1 MLSKRRAKGKDGT
14 GYLGVEKEE
23 KKDGYLLR
31 LLKPG
36 GKFKGG
42 YTGTLK

>member
-1 MLSKRRAKGKDGT
+1 MLSKRRAEGKDGT
-14 GYLGVEKEE
+14 GYLGTE
-23 KKDGYLLR
+23 KKEGYLLR

-42 YTGTLK
+42 